1 MSEMSAQ
8 TKPSPGGSDRAP
20 MPDLEAPRDLPVGG
34 QAVLEGVMMRGVST
48 WAVAIRTP
56 TAEEL
61 AGGEIDPTKGSHGE
75 IQITSEPLVSV
86 VKRHKVLRLP
96 VIRGVVALG
105 ESLKIG
111 FRALAF
117 SANAQLEEDEHGEKE
132 EIGGWMWGLTIA
144 FSMALAVGLFFVIPV
159 SATSLIKDWLGS
171 AWLFWLVE
179 GILRTAI
186 FIGYIVAISRLPD
199 LRRVFEYHGAEHKT
213 ISCYEAGL
221 DLTPENAQLP
231 ADEQGE
237 KQEIGG
243 GTWAGTVVFAM
254 VFAIGLFFLLPA
266 GLTNIFK
273 DDIPNSFVFL
283 VIEKLIRITIFLAYI
298 WLISRMRDLQRVFEY
313 HGAEH
318 KTISCYEAG
327 LDLTPEN
334 AQRFSRLHPR
344 CGTSFLLIVMIV
356 AIFVFAPLGKL
367 DLQWL
372 LLSRVVGIPL
382 VAGLAFEVIKLFG
395 RNRTKTWARVLM
407 WPGLQL
413 QRLTTREPDLS
424 QLAVAIAAL
433 EAVLAVENPAEAT
446 DEDKIG
452 MEVVA

>member
-1 MSEMSAQ
+1 
-8 TKPSPGGSDRAP
+8 

-111 FRALAF
+111 FKALGI
-117 SANAQLEEDEHGEKE
+117 SA
-132 EIGGWMWGLTIA
+132 
-144 FSMALAVGLFFVIPV
+144 
-159 SATSLIKDWLGS
+159 
-171 AWLFWLVE
+171 
-179 GILRTAI
+179 
-186 FIGYIVAISRLPD
+186 
-199 LRRVFEYHGAEHKT
+199 
-213 ISCYEAGL
+213 
-221 DLTPENAQLP
+221 NAQLP

-433 EAVLAVENPAEAT
+433 EAVLAVENPAEAS